1 MKCPNCQNKKID
13 VYEARGYTSKES
25 PIKEC
30 DCGHVWRFIPL
41 EGDKK
46 RIDIIR
52 QGKDVTGSDKKCH
65 LPAKDGLSIIMS
77 KRILLAEDEQTIRE
91 ALTRLATVR
100 GYEVT
105 AVTNG
110 VDLLRVVAAERFDVV
125 ITDLKMADLDG
136 ASAANIMKLQGDI
149 TPVIAL
155 TGVSEHNI
163 HRVKDSFIKIFHKPI
178 IVSKLF
184 DYIDTL
190 IEK

>member
-1 MKCPNCQNKKID
+1 
-13 VYEARGYTSKES
+13 
-25 PIKEC
+25 
-30 DCGHVWRFIPL
+30 
-41 EGDKK
+41 
-46 RIDIIR
+46 
-52 QGKDVTGSDKKCH
+52 
-65 LPAKDGLSIIMS
+65 MS

-110 VDLLRVVAAERFDVV
+110 VDLLKAVTAEKFDVV

-136 ASAANIMKLQGDI
+136 ASATKIMQLLGDI

-155 TGVSEHNI
+155 TGASPHEI
-163 HRVKDSFIKIFHKPI
+163 HRVKDVFTKIFHKPI
-178 IVSKLF
+178 IVNKLF
-184 DYIDTL
+184 NYIDTL